1 MRTRHVAIPDE
12 DRKRLWVRVSLL
24 LGHLELSGVG
34 LNLTRGERLHGLSTP
49 LHRLRNRTT
58 LHVGGAVAAN
68 VTGLSALVASARLVG
83 GTLTHGA
90 ITADVT
96 GLAAS
101 VASADLGAGRVEGLT
116 LGHWAITTEV
126 SRLTA
131 GVAGHGTGGEPRST
145 TRLSL
150 VQRAVTANVTGLIA
164 SVASAGSTA
173 ELSLWGTE
181 AGLGLGSI
189 GVHLGLSGGN
199 SVLEAELSHSLWS
212 VVE

>member
-1 MRTRHVAIPDE
+1 MCTRHVAIPDE
-12 DRKRLWVRVSLL
+12 DRKRLWVTVSLL

-34 LNLTRGERLHGLSTP
+34 LNLTRGERLHGLSP
-49 LHRLRNRTT
+49 LHRLRNSTT

-83 GTLTHGA
+83 GALTHWA
-90 ITADVT
+90 ITADMA

-131 GVAGHGTGGEPRST
+131 GVAGHGTSGEPRST

-173 ELSLWGTE
+173 ELSLRGTE

-199 SVLEAELSHSLWS
+199 SVLEAELSHCLWS